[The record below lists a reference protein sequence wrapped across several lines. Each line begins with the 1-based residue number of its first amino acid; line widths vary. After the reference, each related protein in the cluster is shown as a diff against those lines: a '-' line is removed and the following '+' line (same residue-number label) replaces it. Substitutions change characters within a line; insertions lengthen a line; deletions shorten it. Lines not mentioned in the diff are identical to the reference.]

1 MVLAEAID
9 AWREAL
15 VRKVCRAVHPDGR
28 GAAGPRRCIL
38 DEPADGTGWP
48 LEAAGLAMLFRP
60 SRLICIRE

>member
-28 GAAGPRRCIL
+28 GAAG
-38 DEPADGTGWP
+38 
-48 LEAAGLAMLFRP
+48 LAMLFRQP
-60 SRLICIRE
+60 LDLYPGIAADLLQETQYQPLIALRRRR